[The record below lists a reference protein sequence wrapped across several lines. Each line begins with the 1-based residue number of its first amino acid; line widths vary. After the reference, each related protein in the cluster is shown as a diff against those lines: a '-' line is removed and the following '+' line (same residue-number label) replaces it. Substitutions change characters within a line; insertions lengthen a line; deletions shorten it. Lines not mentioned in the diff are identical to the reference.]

1 MKSLI
6 SAFAVAAVMGI
17 AAAATPASAADLSAE
32 VVITTTVPTGANNCV
47 VVNDGHHNFGEQ
59 VCTRK
64 YPWWYTPVRYK
75 NHNGG
80 NFQYDN
86 TDDKPDHYC
95 PPKKHEYSRDYPKH
109 YNGNNGNYRWS
120 NGGNGGGWNHRSPT

>member
-6 SAFAVAAVMGI
+6 SAFALAAVMGI
-17 AAAATPASAADLSAE
+17 AAAATPAFAADLSAE
-32 VVITTTVPTGANNCV
+32 VVTTTTVPTGANNCV
-47 VVNDGHHNFGEQ
+47 VVNDGYHDFGEQ

-75 NHNGG
+75 PNGGG

-86 TDDKPDHYC
+86 TPDPKDDCHSYDKPRH
-95 PPKKHEYSRDYPKH
+95 
-109 YNGNNGNYRWS
+109 
-120 NGGNGGGWNHRSPT
+120 GGYIWKGGSPS

>member
-6 SAFAVAAVMGI
+6 SAFALAAVMGI

-32 VVITTTVPTGANNCV
+32 VVTPVATGANNCV
-47 VVNDGHHNFGEQ
+47 VVNDGHYDFGEQ

-75 NHNGG
+75 NKNGG
-80 NFQYDN
+80 NYQYTTERSSPPDHN
-86 TDDKPDHYC
+86 CPPPKWDKPKWDG
-95 PPKKHEYSRDYPKH
+95 PKWNGPKYPVRDIK
-109 YNGNNGNYRWS
+109 
-120 NGGNGGGWNHRSPT
+120 